1 MKNKNKNT
9 KNPINSSENES
20 QQDSQE
26 GEAHDEEGGGI
37 RYAS

>member
-1 MKNKNKNT
+1 MKTKIRIQ

-26 GEAHDEEGGGI
+26 GEAHDEDGGI
-37 RYAS
+37 SYAS